1 MSGWLVLA
9 HGSGDE
15 GAIVLAPLIM
25 VGGGLALVFLERR
38 SRSRGLLF
46 GALASVVLL
55 LAAVIWMPRALHTCT
70 DWRQQ
75 LLQATSALVSASGSG
90 SQTPPGLTA
99 QDHTEMQGRVREILR
114 QRPFG
119 CV

>member
-1 MSGWLVLA
+1 VSGLVLA

-15 GAIVLAPLIM
+15 GAIVIAPLIM
-25 VGGGLALVFLERR
+25 AAGVMALVLLERR
-38 SRSRGLLF
+38 TRSRGLLV

-55 LAAVIWMPRALHTCT
+55 LAATIWLPRALHSCT

-75 LLQATSALVSASGSG
+75 LLHATSALVSASGSG
-90 SQTPPGLTA
+90 SQTSPGLTA
-99 QDHTEMQGRVREILR
+99 QEHAQMRERVREILR
-114 QRPFG
+114 GRPFG